1 MLRDRKPVALFYI
14 THIIGP
20 LSNCASP
27 SLAWKRWLQHL
38 FLKIT
43 QNIRIFFKKWLHF
56 LSTFVCIFPLK
67 KNEMLLILFG
77 SIPWEKKFVEHFEAL
92 KKTKIT
98 PGGWDSNRGLP
109 IKRATSIK
117 TVQKKIWMRIKC
129 KTFQETKKFEDQLK
143 LPVHPF
149 KITFLDSLNWLD
161 FFSFWCS
168 DFGSN
173 D

>member
-1 MLRDRKPVALFYI
+1 MALFYI
-14 THIIGP
+14 TLSIGA

-27 SLAWKRWLQHL
+27 LSSMKKVTTTFVFKNHPKQSNL
-38 FLKIT
+38 F
-43 QNIRIFFKKWLHF
+43 FKWLHF

-67 KNEMLLILFG
+67 NGMLHILFG

-149 KITFLDSLNWLD
+149 KMTFLDSLNWLD